1 MSAERASVPPNP
13 ERSER
18 AYLILRERSEGE
30 VHWRLILREGVK
42 REAVF
47 W

>member
-18 AYLILRERSEGE
+18 AYLTLRERSEGE
-30 VHWRLILREGVK
+30 AADLWLSAPQAK
-42 REAVF
+42 REELS
-47 W
+47 

>member
-1 MSAERASVPPNP
+1 MSAERASVPSNP

-30 VHWRLILREGVK
+30 VIGIWFF
-42 REAVF
+42 AP
-47 W
+47 

>member
-1 MSAERASVPPNP
+1 MSAERANVPPNP

-30 VHWRLILREGVK
+30 ALCAWFFVQRAK
-42 REAVF
+42 REAM
-47 W
+47 

>member
-30 VHWRLILREGVK
+30 VTGVWFFAPRAV
-42 REAVF
+42 REAMR
-47 W
+47 